1 MTPQELRDAVLMEV
15 GVLAA
20 GESAAPEDAA
30 VVTAKYALLH
40 ETLTERDL
48 ASWDVTDDIP
58 DDVAQSVVLMVAHL
72 CARPFGVPAQK
83 AAELLQMGA
92 LDLPQPSIAERQ
104 VRRALAEKY
113 VSTPAR
119 SEYF

>member
-40 ETLTERDL
+40 DTLTQRDMT
-48 ASWDVTDDIP
+48 SWDASDDIP

-72 CARPFGVPAQK
+72 CASPFGVPPQR
-83 AAELLQMGA
+83 AAELLQLGA
-92 LDLPQPSIAERQ
+92 LDLPQPSLAERQ
-104 VRRALAEKY
+104 IRRAMAEKY
-113 VSTPAR
+113 VSTPAK